1 VEAYPETFYS
11 TSWQRASR
19 SARRVVPLLMELV
32 APRSAV
38 DVGCGAAA
46 WLEALREAGV
56 DDVLGVDGP
65 HVTPGL
71 LRIPPALFHA
81 HDLQTPL
88 RLPRRFDLAL
98 SLEVAEHL
106 PATQAERFVGDLAD
120 LAPVVGFSAA
130 IPGQGG
136 TRHVNEQWPEYWAA
150 LFRARGYLV
159 VDCLRP
165 RIWHDPEVEFFYAQN
180 MLLFAAAAELDRHPG
195 LKAEEGR
202 RRGEPLA
209 RVHPARWAAALDP
222 RRQRLSTQARG
233 LWVALTHRLGLRR

>member
-1 VEAYPETFYS
+1 MEAYPEAFYS

-19 SARRVVPLLMELV
+19 SARRVVPLLMRLV

-46 WLEALREAGV
+46 WLEVLRESGV
-56 DDVLGVDGP
+56 DDVLGVDGA
-65 HVTPGL
+65 HVTGL

-81 HDLQTPL
+81 HDLSLPL

-106 PATQAERFVGDLAD
+106 PPTEAERFVGDLVA

-150 LFRARGYLV
+150 LFRARDYLV

-165 RIWHDPEVEFFYAQN
+165 RIWHDPDVEFFYAQN
-180 MLLFAAAAELDRHPG
+180 MLLFVAAAELERYPG
-195 LKAEEGR
+195 LKAEEER

-209 RVHPARWAAALDP
+209 RVHPQRWAAALDP
-222 RRQRLSTQARG
+222 RRQRLSAQASG
-233 LWVALTHRLGLRR
+233 LWIALLHRLGLRR

>member
-1 VEAYPETFYS
+1 MEAYPEAFYS
-11 TSWQRASR
+11 TAWQRASR
-19 SARRVVPLLMELV
+19 SARRVLPLLVELV

-46 WLEALREAGV
+46 WLEVLRESGV
-56 DDVLGVDGP
+56 DDVLGIDGP
-65 HVTPGL
+65 HVAGL

-81 HDLQTPL
+81 HDLSLPL
-88 RLPRRFDLAL
+88 RLSRRFDLAL

-106 PATQAERFVGDLAD
+106 PPSEAERFVRDLVA
-120 LAPVVGFSAA
+120 LAPVVCFSAA

-150 LFRARGYLV
+150 LFRAQDYLV

-165 RIWHDPEVEFFYAQN
+165 RIWNDPEVEFFYAQN
-180 MLLFAAAAELDRHPG
+180 TLLFVAAAELDRYPG
-195 LKAEEGR
+195 LRAEEER

-209 RVHPARWAAALDP
+209 RVHPTRWAAALDP
-222 RRQRLSTQARG
+222 RRQRLSAQARG
-233 LWVALTHRLGLRR
+233 LGIALMHRLGLRR